1 MSRILVKEVVRGL
14 GAVYSNAYR
23 PNLPSH
29 KRLVASYEPSQAVLR
44 KSTSRL
50 MQVGYT
56 PDKAKAFTNL
66 MQRITAEALTELEK
80 NIGLKAK
87 QDSVSFQQK
96 KTFIQIRNYLE
107 TIEEQEFDKI
117 RQSSQSLVQEVE
129 KMKSSVRD
137 DVKSSLAEVR
147 LALNLEKGRMKDAGL
162 RKNNSVQDT
171 EEKIIKEVELLA
183 DEIKSMK
190 IQTNQWFMGFL
201 GILSS
206 VLIFILFYF

>member
-1 MSRILVKEVVRGL
+1 MSRILRKEVFRGF
-14 GAVYSNAYR
+14 GAVNPNAFR
-23 PNLPSH
+23 PSIPSFR
-29 KRLVASYEPSQAVLR
+29 RLVASYEPSQAVIR
-44 KSTSRL
+44 ESTARL
-50 MQVGYT
+50 VQAGYT
-56 PDKAKAFTNL
+56 PDKARAFTNL
-66 MQRITAEALTELEK
+66 MQGITAEALTELEK
-80 NIGLKAK
+80 NIGFKAK

-117 RQSSQSLVQEVE
+117 RQDSQSLVGEAE
-129 KMKSSVRD
+129 KIKSSVRD

-147 LALNLEKGRMKDAGL
+147 LTLNLEKGRMKDAGL
-162 RKNNSVQDT
+162 QKNSSVHET
-171 EEKIIKEVELLA
+171 EQKIIKEVDLLA

-206 VLIFILFYF
+206 ILLLILFYF